1 MRRRDFV
8 KAAGG
13 IFVAWLP
20 PAHAQHTKKIP
31 RVGVLWHA
39 GSAQEEAV
47 YLGAFQQGLDG
58 LGYVDGK
65 TIRLEQRFP
74 DEIPERFVSLANEL
88 AGLRPD
94 VLVAVTQ
101 QAAVAAKQATA
112 TIPII
117 FVDVPDPVG
126 VKLVKSL
133 SHPGSNITGLTHI
146 AAELSG
152 KRLALFKEAFPQMTR
167 MALLVNANDQE
178 TTKRYIDEANAA
190 ATALGLNVQPV
201 EVRSLADLNE
211 AFDKIVAGG
220 LEGVAV
226 PAEPLFYQGR
236 SLMSQAAITRRLPLM
251 VHSRELLEAGA
262 LMSYGPDH
270 RRIFRR
276 AAGYVD
282 LILRGEKPADLPVEQ
297 PTKFE
302 FLINN
307 KTAREIGFS
316 ISESLLLRADEVIE

>member
-20 PAHAQHTKKIP
+20 PAHAQHTNKIP

-39 GSAQEEAV
+39 GSASI
-47 YLGAFQQGLDG
+47 
-58 LGYVDGK
+58 
-65 TIRLEQRFP
+65 TLEQRFP
-74 DEIPERFVSLANEL
+74 DEKPERFVSLANEL

-167 MALLVNANDQE
+167 MALLVNANNQE
-178 TTKRYIDEANAA
+178 TTKRYIDEAKAA
-190 ATALGLNVQPV
+190 ATALGLDVQPV

-282 LILRGEKPADLPVEQ
+282 LILRGEKPADLPLSSRPNLNFSSTTRLREKLGF
-297 PTKFE
+297 PFRSRFCFARTK
-302 FLINN
+302 
-307 KTAREIGFS
+307 
-316 ISESLLLRADEVIE
+316 